1 MTAGRL
7 VLVVGPSGAGKDS
20 LIAAARDHF
29 VGDER
34 FVFVRRVVTRDPNS
48 FEDHIC
54 LSPDA
59 FALEAKT
66 GRFALQWSAHGL
78 SYGLPI
84 DIEEALAI
92 GRVVVCN
99 VSRSVV
105 ALARQRYGS
114 GTVDVVYIDANPDI
128 RRARIAGR
136 GRETAAGSRM
146 EAGRDTVDP
155 RACTLLVDNSGLF
168 SEAAAVFCQG
178 IVRLADQRN
187 ETVTPARTGTATH

>member
-34 FVFVRRVVTRDPNS
+34 FVFVRRVVTRDLNS

-59 FALEAKT
+59 FALEAEL

-78 SYGLPI
+78 SYGLPFDI
-84 DIEEALAI
+84 DEALAI

-99 VSRSVV
+99 VSRSVI
-105 ALARQRYGS
+105 ALAHQRYGS
-114 GTVDVVYIDANPDI
+114 GSVDVVYVDADTDI

-146 EAGRDTVDP
+146 EASRDTVDP

-168 SEAAAVFCQG
+168 SEAAAAFCHG
-178 IVRLADQRN
+178 I
-187 ETVTPARTGTATH
+187 